1 MMCLWRVSRHRSFLV
16 WELSI
21 LKHLKKKKRKI
32 FCRMLLSLVGELVDL
47 NVSLNES
54 AAPNPPLKSQP
65 AILLTLYS
73 RRELP
78 LCSSYVGI
86 PSPTPRIRLAP
97 ARAISFVFFS
107 IRFLTLI
114 FYLLIFFFSS
124 YLSTFLRITGRCDR
138 YLPSSVWA
146 CSLPGD

>member
-1 MMCLWRVSRHRSFLV
+1 
-16 WELSI
+16 
-21 LKHLKKKKRKI
+21 
-32 FCRMLLSLVGELVDL
+32 MLLSLVGELVDL

-97 ARAISFVFFS
+97 ARAISFVFFPS
-107 IRFLTLI
+107 VFL
-114 FYLLIFFFSS
+114 
-124 YLSTFLRITGRCDR
+124 
-138 YLPSSVWA
+138 P
-146 CSLPGD
+146 

>member
-1 MMCLWRVSRHRSFLV
+1 MCLWRVSRHRSFLV

-21 LKHLKKKKRKI
+21 LKHKKKKRKI

-97 ARAISFVFFS
+97 ARAISFVFFFHPFS
-107 IRFLTLI
+107 YLNFLFI
-114 FYLLIFFFSS
+114 NFFFSRPICQHS
-124 YLSTFLRITGRCDR
+124 
-138 YLPSSVWA
+138 
-146 CSLPGD
+146 

>member
-1 MMCLWRVSRHRSFLV
+1 
-16 WELSI
+16 
-21 LKHLKKKKRKI
+21 
-32 FCRMLLSLVGELVDL
+32 MLLSLVGELVDL

-114 FYLLIFFFSS
+114 FYLLIFFFLVLFVNILEN
-124 YLSTFLRITGRCDR
+124 YR
-138 YLPSSVWA
+138 
-146 CSLPGD
+146 SL